1 MFTASNVAILLGVLV
16 LLDNLFL
23 LGKPA
28 LVREA
33 LMAYPRMKLPA
44 QVLTAVCLVW
54 FARNLWLVD
63 FGAFSVL
70 KNLLFIAVPVGWYL
84 IVTYIPDLLAV
95 RALCCLLLLAGNPI
109 LVTVRWQG
117 VPSWVIG
124 ILVYIVMIKAM
135 IFAVYPHLWKR
146 GVRWMFASPRCH
158 RGMAALGLSVSA
170 LLILSGL
177 LG

>member
-1 MFTASNVAILLGVLV
+1 MITASTVAILLGVLV

-23 LGKPA
+23 LTKPD

-54 FARNLWLVD
+54 FARNLWMVD
-63 FGAFSVL
+63 FGGFSVL

-84 IVTYIPDLLAV
+84 IVTFIPDLLAV
-95 RALCCLLLLAGNPI
+95 RALCCLLLLAGNPV
-109 LVTVRWQG
+109 LVAVRWQG
-117 VPSWVIG
+117 FPSWVLG
-124 ILVYIVMIKAM
+124 ILIYAVMIYAM
-135 IFAVYPHLWKR
+135 VFAVYPHLWKR
-146 GVRWMFASPRCH
+146 GVHWMFASPQRV
-158 RGMAALGLSVSA
+158 RSLAALGLSVSA

-177 LG
+177 MG